1 MDFLKNLLADESCNV
16 DGTTSASNP
25 VSVLMNRAFEGNFQ
39 GDEEMLMQMN
49 MSVAGG
55 NLGQEET
62 MMMNGGAGGAEVM
75 QKVHLGSAGGVEHQP
90 LQQPPMG
97 FAGAPMES
105 QQMQMQMMQMQQM
118 QQMQMQMEMQM
129 QHMRMM
135 GMEKEQQDW
144 AQKEYEAMR
153 YATHGEEQYMSKMP
167 GNREEGIQG
176 AENLDQ
182 FWDGVQDG
190 QKTNDGGPS
199 KSKYREE
206 WKKLQERLEGIGK
219 KAEPLE
225 YKFIDGNPFLESA
238 ATNAKSVHDSEDLS
252 EEEFFKKGLI
262 LYEEGNLREAIF
274 AFEAGVQRRPEN
286 DECWRYLGS
295 CHAEND
301 EDKQAIICLQKAIDC
316 DPYNLSGLLS
326 LGTCF
331 VNELDSE
338 NALKMLRSWVTHN
351 PRFHGLN
358 VQPDMYSDGT
368 LMDEVMQLVLA
379 AHTHAPEDTDV
390 KVLMGVLYNV
400 SSDFDSASTL
410 LAEALQ
416 PAPNDYNV
424 LNKLGATLAN
434 NNKSEEAIP
443 LYKQALG
450 VRPTFTRGWLNLGI
464 SYANL
469 NKYEDA
475 AKAYLQSLHLNPKAK
490 HIWGYLR
497 VVLTCLGNLD
507 LVELCG
513 KEDTTALAKSLG
525 INLQY
530 KGEQPIPDMKA
541 L

>member
-1 MDFLKNLLADESCNV
+1 
-16 DGTTSASNP
+16 
-25 VSVLMNRAFEGNFQ
+25 
-39 GDEEMLMQMN
+39 
-49 MSVAGG
+49 
-55 NLGQEET
+55 
-62 MMMNGGAGGAEVM
+62 
-75 QKVHLGSAGGVEHQP
+75 
-90 LQQPPMG
+90 
-97 FAGAPMES
+97 
-105 QQMQMQMMQMQQM
+105 
-118 QQMQMQMEMQM
+118 
-129 QHMRMM
+129 
-135 GMEKEQQDW
+135 
-144 AQKEYEAMR
+144 
-153 YATHGEEQYMSKMP
+153 MP

-190 QKTNDGGPS
+190 QKANDGGPS

-219 KAEPLE
+219 KPEPVE
-225 YKFIDGNPFLESA
+225 YKFLENNPFLEGA
-238 ATNAKSVHDSEDLS
+238 ATNVKEGSQMDEDLS
-252 EEEFFKKGLI
+252 EEEFFRKGLI
-262 LYEEGNLREAIF
+262 LYQEGNLRDAIY

-301 EDKQAIICLQKAIDC
+301 EDKQAIVCLQKAIDC
-316 DPYNLSGLLS
+316 DPYNLCGLLS

-358 VQPDMYSDGT
+358 VEPDMYSDGT

-379 AHTHAPEDTDV
+379 ASKHAPEDVDV

-410 LAEALQ
+410 LMEAMQ
-416 PAPNDYNV
+416 GAPNDYNV

-475 AKAYLQSLHLNPKAK
+475 SKAYLQALHLNPKAK

-497 VVLTCLGNLD
+497 VVLTCLGKLE

-513 KEDTTALAKSLG
+513 KEDMQSLAESMGISLQ
-525 INLQY
+525 NK
-530 KGEQPIPDMKA
+530 KGQPFPDMTV